1 MKPQVVTIHKIF
13 SDANMPP
20 NFYEIDEKEGSNDDS
35 DGEDHRRFNM
45 ESRGFCITDDF
56 KIGYIK
62 SPSYLNS
69 NEKILIGVAT
79 KGGMVSSILN
89 PVNKASHAQKFL
101 NASRLNEA

>member
-56 KIGYIK
+56 KVILIFL
-62 SPSYLNS
+62 SRFWLNS
-69 NEKILIGVAT
+69 E
-79 KGGMVSSILN
+79 M
-89 PVNKASHAQKFL
+89 
-101 NASRLNEA
+101 